1 MTRQHT
7 ENEAI
12 GGKRRPATREN
23 PRSGFAVGAAIGVA
37 VVLGAR
43 WLARRRHTVDFAG
56 RNVLITGGSRGLGLV
71 LARQLAAEGARLCLL
86 ARDEG
91 ELARAHAQ
99 LQGAGAHD
107 VITMRCDVR
116 RRAEVQATVDK
127 LLETWA
133 GVDVLINNAGV
144 IQVGPLEHMKQEDFE
159 NAMATHFWGPLHLI
173 QACVP
178 AMRRRGFGRIVN
190 ISSIGG
196 RIAVPHL
203 APYSASKF
211 ALAGLSDAIRAEL
224 NQHGIRVTSVYPG
237 LMRTGSPRNAQMKGR
252 HEAEYAWFS
261 ISDSTPGLSISAE
274 SAARQIIDACRHG
287 DPELVITLPAQLA
300 IIANAIAPNA
310 VAAAMMSA
318 VRMLPGPNGLEGD
331 RSKKGYESESKW
343 APSVATTL
351 GDRAALLNNEI

>member
-1 MTRQHT
+1 MTRQQ
-7 ENEAI
+7 NLVLGLA
-12 GGKRRPATREN
+12 A
-23 PRSGFAVGAAIGVA
+23 GAAATLAG
-37 VVLGAR
+37 R
-43 WLARRRHTVDFAG
+43 WLARKRHAVDFSG
-56 RNVLITGGSRGLGLV
+56 RTVLITGGSRGLGLV
-71 LARQLAAEGARLCLL
+71 LAKQLASEGARLCLI

-99 LQGAGAHD
+99 LEAAGAHD
-107 VITMRCDVR
+107 VMTMRCDIR
-116 RRAEVQATVDK
+116 RRAEVQATIDR

-196 RIAVPHL
+196 RVAVPHL

-211 ALAGLSDAIRAEL
+211 ALSGLSDALRAEL
-224 NQHGIRVTSVYPG
+224 NQYGIRVTTVYPG
-237 LMRTGSPRNAQMKGR
+237 LMRTGSARNAQMKGH

-261 ISDSTPGLSISAE
+261 IADATPGLSTSAE
-274 SAARQIIDACRHG
+274 RAAEHIVDACRHG
-287 DPELVITLPAQLA
+287 DPELVITLPAQVA
-300 IIANAIAPNA
+300 ILANALAPSTF
-310 VAAAMMSA
+310 AAAMMTA
-318 VRMLPGPNGLEGD
+318 VRLLPGPNGLDGD
-331 RSKKGYESESKW
+331 RPKRGYESESRW
-343 APSVATTL
+343 APSVATSL
-351 GDRAALLNNEI
+351 SDRAALNNNEL